1 MVDTSE
7 RIIVLTALILVTV
20 MVWAPNSGPPRT
32 IVTVKDLEIKIV
44 TLRENYTLGESFT
57 ADAFLVNNRS
67 EEVWIKP
74 ISSIIIVGY
83 SLNGTDPIAEVS
95 HISVTKDLIRIPA
108 NSTRKIQSRVFKP
121 LFLGEFRISCLGL
134 KKTVLIREPLKI
146 GQGIGPLVVDW
157 LDPEY
162 ALSRGI
168 KGYVNISYVSEIPA
182 RIIVSPGKV
191 IHYTIQLQLIPHVPE
206 FTETEILLDPENA
219 SHFRKDYVLLKDY
232 IRYSP
237 NGTILLRVDE
247 PRNVTMVLSVPDG
260 STGMSVH
267 PRYML
272 GIGIF
277 ADVPVAS
284 ASGVGLHRIPRDEG

>member
-1 MVDTSE
+1 M
-7 RIIVLTALILVTV
+7 
-20 MVWAPNSGPPRT
+20 
-32 IVTVKDLEIKIV
+32 
-44 TLRENYTLGESFT
+44 
-57 ADAFLVNNRS
+57 
-67 EEVWIKP
+67 
-74 ISSIIIVGY
+74 
-83 SLNGTDPIAEVS
+83 
-95 HISVTKDLIRIPA
+95 IRIPA

-168 KGYVNISYVSEIPA
+168 KGYVNISYVSEMPP

-191 IHYTIQLQLIPHVPE
+191 IHYTIQLQLIPYVPE
-206 FTETEILLDPENA
+206 FTEAEVLLDPENA
-219 SHFRKDYVLLKDY
+219 SNFRVDYVLLKDY

-284 ASGVGLHRIPRDEG
+284 AGSVGLNRIPRARALCLKQLTKFFQMTNLWRRELSEIQIEESICMGYQSLKLVRLFITLEIDMWWVGILTSFTLVLSIMCLVFIFIFINRLLRVE